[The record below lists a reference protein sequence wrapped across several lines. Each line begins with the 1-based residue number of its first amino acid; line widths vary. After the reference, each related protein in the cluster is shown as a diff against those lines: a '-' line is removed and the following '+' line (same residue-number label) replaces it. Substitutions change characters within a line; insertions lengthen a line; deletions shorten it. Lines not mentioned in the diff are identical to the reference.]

1 MPNSKQVSF
10 LSSLYNEQPLG
21 IDKLPYTKEFDE
33 IVKSYKKT
41 FKEGSA
47 QELWSTLV
55 NLRKAKKLLRKTRSK
70 A

>member
-10 LSSLYNEQPLG
+10 LARLYNEQPLG

-41 FKEGSA
+41 FNEGSA

-70 A
+70 